1 MSPLPTRVGRGLGR
15 GALAREQP
23 RAPAPAPQH
32 FDFTDIGMYR
42 QLAAV
47 QQAPS
52 AHAVAPHSSVHML
65 PWQ

>member
-1 MSPLPTRVGRGLGR
+1 
-15 GALAREQP
+15 
-23 RAPAPAPQH
+23 
-32 FDFTDIGMYR
+32 MYR